1 MVVVSH
7 LFFFFQI
14 NFREGMTQRK
24 SYPPCFGT
32 IYFPTARL
40 FMQNSVFI
48 LCGKV
53 FFRLYSMWIIKYY
66 RLIIYFLRCVS
77 YPSESSITLSLLTDS
92 FIPLFSLIPNQ
103 IQEYSEINSLYF
115 YILSFSQNIL

>member
-32 IYFPTARL
+32 IYFPTAPFL
-40 FMQNSVFI
+40 FTAI
-48 LCGKV
+48 
-53 FFRLYSMWIIKYY
+53 FFVT
-66 RLIIYFLRCVS
+66 LIYT
-77 YPSESSITLSLLTDS
+77 E
-92 FIPLFSLIPNQ
+92 
-103 IQEYSEINSLYF
+103 
-115 YILSFSQNIL
+115 

>member
-32 IYFPTARL
+32 IYFHGHDEIQDIDWNEELNRIT
-40 FMQNSVFI
+40 FMDEDREPPI
-48 LCGKV
+48 KV
-53 FFRLYSMWIIKYY
+53 FH
-66 RLIIYFLRCVS
+66 
-77 YPSESSITLSLLTDS
+77 
-92 FIPLFSLIPNQ
+92 
-103 IQEYSEINSLYF
+103 
-115 YILSFSQNIL
+115 